1 MCKRMRMIALTVGMT
16 FVLCFGGCGNNAN
29 PANAK
34 VETVESTEE
43 TETKKE
49 TEKLSEYL
57 KGLADVYIEVGN
69 SKVDYLNGL
78 TFDKKK
84 IASVEVDDSKVN
96 TKQAGVYTLRYI
108 LSGKRVN
115 GEVPKETVT
124 AKVFVVKKEEAQKL
138 ADSGVA
144 VETDEGTK
152 KNSKGEEVTRVVANQ
167 NASNAVSG
175 GNSSNVVK
183 PSGSSTNSGTTKP
196 STGSTGT
203 TSKPS
208 SGSTGTT
215 SKPSGSGGGTTS
227 KPSGGGTSSKP
238 SGSSSGTTSKPSET
252 KPNKPAETK
261 PSKPAETSPSKP
273 AETKP
278 SKPAET
284 TPTKP
289 AETNPPQ
296 TKPAETE
303 PPQTNPPE
311 TEPPQTEPK
320 GEWVHHK
327 DPIYETICHSICNGC
342 GADITG
348 SEVDHSYAGA
358 LAGTSCANGYWD
370 KYEQVI
376 TGYNEWDEW
385 VEY

>member
-1 MCKRMRMIALTVGMT
+1 MCKRLRMIALTAGLT
-16 FVLCFGGCGNNAN
+16 FVLCFGGCSKEAN
-29 PANAK
+29 PANAT
-34 VETVESTEE
+34 VETVESTGE

-49 TEKLSEYL
+49 AEKLSDYL
-57 KGLADVYIEVGN
+57 EGLADVYIEVGS

-84 IASVEVDDSKVN
+84 IAGIEVDDSKVD

-115 GEVPKETVT
+115 GEVPKETVK
-124 AKVFVVKKEEAQKL
+124 AKVFVVKKDEAQKL

-144 VETDEGTK
+144 VETDKGTK
-152 KNSKGEEVTRVVANQ
+152 KNSKGDEVTRVVANQ

-175 GNSSNVVK
+175 GNSSNTSK
-183 PSGSSTNSGTTKP
+183 PSSGGGNSSGTTKP
-196 STGSTGT
+196 STGNTGT

-208 SGSTGTT
+208 SGNSGTA
-215 SKPSGSGGGTTS
+215 SKPSSGNNGGTTS
-227 KPSGGGTSSKP
+227 KPSESKP
-238 SGSSSGTTSKPSET
+238 STPSKP
-252 KPNKPAETK
+252 NETK
-261 PSKPAETSPSKP
+261 PSKPAETN
-273 AETKP
+273 P

-284 TPTKP
+284 TPSKP

-296 TKPAETE
+296 TKPVETE

-311 TEPPQTEPK
+311 TEPPQTEPR

-327 DPIYETICHSICNGC
+327 DPIYETKCYSICNGC

-348 SEVDHSYAGA
+348 FEEDHAYEGY
-358 LAGTSCANGYWD
+358 LAGTSCFGGFWS

>member
-1 MCKRMRMIALTVGMT
+1 MCKRLRMIALTAGLT
-16 FVLCFGGCGNNAN
+16 FVLCFGGCSKEAN
-29 PANAK
+29 PANAT
-34 VETVESTEE
+34 VESVESTEE

-49 TEKLSEYL
+49 ADKLSDYL
-57 KGLADVYIEVGN
+57 EGLADVYIEVGS

-84 IASVEVDDSKVN
+84 IASVEVDDSRVD

-115 GEVPKETVT
+115 GEVPKETVK
-124 AKVFVVKKEEAQKL
+124 AKVFVVKKDEAQKL

-144 VETDEGTK
+144 VETDKGTK

-175 GNSSNVVK
+175 GNSSNTSK
-183 PSGSSTNSGTTKP
+183 PSSGGSGSGTTKP
-196 STGSTGT
+196 STGNTGT
-203 TSKPS
+203 S
-208 SGSTGTT
+208 
-215 SKPSGSGGGTTS
+215 SKPSGGNSGTSSKPSGGNNGGTTS
-227 KPSGGGTSSKP
+227 KPSESKP
-238 SGSSSGTTSKPSET
+238 STPSKPSET
-252 KPNKPAETK
+252 KPSNPAETK
-261 PSKPAETSPSKP
+261 PSKPAETTPSKP

-284 TPTKP
+284 TPS
-289 AETNPPQ
+289 
-296 TKPAETE
+296 KPAETE
-303 PPQTNPPE
+303 PPQTKPVETEPLQTNPPE
-311 TEPPQTEPK
+311 TEPPQTEPR

-327 DPIYETICHSICNGC
+327 DPIYETKCYSICNGC

-348 SEVDHSYAGA
+348 FEEDHAYEGY
-358 LAGTSCANGYWD
+358 LAGTSCFGGFWS

>member
-78 TFDKKK
+78 TFDKEK

-175 GNSSNVVK
+175 GNSSNAVK

-215 SKPSGSGGGTTS
+215 SN
-227 KPSGGGTSSKP
+227 P
-238 SGSSSGTTSKPSET
+238 SGSSSGTTSKPSGGGTTSKPSSGSSGTTSKPSET
-252 KPNKPAETK
+252 T

-289 AETNPPQ
+289 VETNPPQ

-342 GADITG
+342 GGDITG
-348 SEVDHSYAGA
+348 FEEDHAYEGY
-358 LAGTSCANGYWD
+358 LAGTSCFGGFWS